1 MREENNSV
9 LSTPTEADT
18 IGRFGQYRYIGETQ
32 ISARYIGLSLANI
45 FPDVQQ
51 LYILLFWC
59 PVFEKCRHYPQ
70 FLEWTTEYF
79 QGELHD
85 YNMMIDRVNMNQEL
99 PDMVEDLDALKIKN
113 DKEAESLERIF
124 EQKESKE
131 KQIEVLD
138 REMSRQKTLTE
149 NRVQDM
155 DPDMR
160 QHYSNLKR
168 DGLQVKQSCNGL
180 AGVSVL

>member
-1 MREENNSV
+1 
-9 LSTPTEADT
+9 
-18 IGRFGQYRYIGETQ
+18 
-32 ISARYIGLSLANI
+32 
-45 FPDVQQ
+45 
-51 LYILLFWC
+51 
-59 PVFEKCRHYPQ
+59 
-70 FLEWTTEYF
+70 
-79 QGELHD
+79 
-85 YNMMIDRVNMNQEL
+85 MMIDRVNMNQEL